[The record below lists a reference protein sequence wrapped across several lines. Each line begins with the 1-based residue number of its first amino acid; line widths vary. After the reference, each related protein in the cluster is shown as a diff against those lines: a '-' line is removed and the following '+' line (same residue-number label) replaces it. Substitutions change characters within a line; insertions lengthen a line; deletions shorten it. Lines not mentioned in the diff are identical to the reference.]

1 MDGTLNQYIIYN
13 SEYQVLICRE
23 HQCGIT
29 PSYIGR
35 HFRNDHK
42 NVPLTVCQNTV
53 SGITALEVCVP
64 ENVTEVTET
73 ILPIPG
79 LEIVNGYRCMA
90 MGCGFL
96 GGTLGSIKRHC
107 REHTG
112 EIFEDIGTQYIET
125 KLQTFF
131 KGVLLK

>member
-13 SEYQVLICRE
+13 PEYQVLICKE

-42 NVPLTVCQNTV
+42 NVPLTVRQNIV
-53 SGITALEVCVP
+53 SGITALELCAP
-64 ENVTEVTET
+64 ENVTEVSE
-73 ILPIPG
+73 IIRPIPG

-90 MGCGFL
+90 L
-96 GGTLGSIKRHC
+96 GLGVKN
-107 REHTG
+107 
-112 EIFEDIGTQYIET
+112 D
-125 KLQTFF
+125 
-131 KGVLLK
+131 